1 MTVADKPLVLVDG
14 SSYLFRAFH
23 ALPPLSSSKGQPTG
37 AVRGVTAMLRKLQ
50 KDYPDSPIAVVFD
63 AGGKSFRNDLY
74 AEYKANRPP
83 MADELRSQIVP
94 VHNIVRAMGLPLIMV
109 SGVEADDVIGT
120 YAAQAQALGK
130 HVVISTSDKDI
141 AQLVDTHVRLVNTMT
156 DTALDAAGVE
166 EKFGVPPNRIID
178 LLALMGDTADNIP
191 GVDKVGPKTAA
202 KWLQSYGSL
211 DAVIASAAE
220 IKGKIGENLRAALPQ
235 LPLSRTLATIK
246 CDLDL
251 PLSVTELLPS
261 APDTDALAALFLEY
275 EFKAWYEELLPKR
288 AAASADLFA
297 QPSDSVEASSP
308 QGSTNYD
315 TVLTMEALQSWV
327 ARLRAAG
334 LFAVDTETTSV
345 DYMQAQLVGVSFAV
359 APGEAAYVP
368 VAHRY
373 PDAPAQLD
381 CDAVLAVL
389 RPLLEDP
396 TLLKIGQNAKYDMS
410 VLARHGVAL
419 NGVAF
424 DTMLESYVLD
434 SVGSRHNMDDLALK
448 YLGHSTIKFA
458 DVAGKGAKQVTFD
471 QVPIEQASAYAAE
484 DADVTLQLHRALWPK
499 LDAEPLLRS
508 VFRDIEMSLVPV
520 LSRVERTGALVDA
533 RVLRQQSAEIS
544 DRLATLIKEA
554 HTAADVVFNL
564 DSPKQL
570 QELLYGKL
578 GLPILRRTPGG
589 QPSTAEEVL
598 EELAAEYELPRI
610 ILEYRGLAK
619 LKSTYTDK
627 LPAQIDSNT
636 GRVHT
641 SYHQAVAATGRLS
654 SSDPNLQNIPIR
666 SAEGRRIR
674 QAFIAPPGSVLLAA
688 DYSQIELRIMAHL
701 SGDTGLTTAFENGLD
716 VHRATA
722 AEVFGVQPE
731 QVTDDQRRSAKA
743 INFGLIY
750 GMSAFGLARQIG
762 VPRGLAAAYIERYF
776 ERYPGVRGYMEST
789 RERARERGYVETL
802 FGRRLYLPEIRVA
815 NVPRRQA
822 AERTAINAPMQG
834 TAADIIKRAMIAVDG
849 WLCADLPEVRMIMQV
864 HDELVFEVPAHLVDV
879 AKPEILRLMSGAAQ
893 LAVPL
898 EVDVGTGL
906 NWDEAH

>member
-94 VHNIVRAMGLPLIMV
+94 VHNIVRAMGLPLIIFP
-109 SGVEADDVIGT
+109 GVEADDVIGT
-120 YAAQAQALGK
+120 YAAQAQALGR

-156 DTALDAAGVE
+156 DTALDAVGVE

-211 DAVIASAAE
+211 DAVIAGAGE
-220 IKGKIGENLRAALPQ
+220 IKGKIGDNLRAALPQ

-251 PLSVTELLPS
+251 PLSVTELVPS

-275 EFKAWYEELLPKR
+275 EFKAWYEELQPRR

-297 QPSDSVEASSP
+297 PPADDSTSLRSQTTAS
-308 QGSTNYD
+308 YD
-315 TVLTMEALQSWV
+315 TVLTMDALQAWV
-327 ARLRAAG
+327 ARLRTAG
-334 LFAVDTETTSV
+334 LFAIDTETTSI

-373 PDAPAQLD
+373 PDAPEQLD
-381 CDAVLAVL
+381 CNAVLAVL

-396 TLLKIGQNAKYDMS
+396 ALRKIGQNAKYDMS

-484 DADVTLQLHRALWPK
+484 DADVTLQLHQALWPK
-499 LDAEPLLRS
+499 LDTEPLLRS
-508 VFRDIEMSLVPV
+508 VFRDIEMPLVQV
-520 LSRVERTGALVDA
+520 LSRVERAGALVDA

-554 HTAADVVFNL
+554 HSAADVVFNL

-598 EELAAEYELPRI
+598 EELAADYALPRI

-627 LPAQIDSNT
+627 LPAQIDANT

-674 QAFIAPPGSVLLAA
+674 QAS
-688 DYSQIELRIMAHL
+688 S
-701 SGDTGLTTAFENGLD
+701 
-716 VHRATA
+716 
-722 AEVFGVQPE
+722 
-731 QVTDDQRRSAKA
+731 
-743 INFGLIY
+743 
-750 GMSAFGLARQIG
+750 
-762 VPRGLAAAYIERYF
+762 
-776 ERYPGVRGYMEST
+776 
-789 RERARERGYVETL
+789 
-802 FGRRLYLPEIRVA
+802 
-815 NVPRRQA
+815 RRQA
-822 AERTAINAPMQG
+822 
-834 TAADIIKRAMIAVDG
+834 V
-849 WLCADLPEVRMIMQV
+849 CC
-864 HDELVFEVPAHLVDV
+864 
-879 AKPEILRLMSGAAQ
+879 LRRI
-893 LAVPL
+893 
-898 EVDVGTGL
+898 TRR
-906 NWDEAH
+906 